1 MTLIACID
9 DHASVRRSI
18 ANHLKKSISPFNVYE
33 YNNGLEFITKFPN
46 EGYTPDIVLMDIRM
60 SPMNGYETTQWLK
73 DNHPSIPV
81 LAFSDIIEQEA
92 IIEISFCGAK
102 GCTEKNFENI
112 ARLPKTIEHI
122 LKGESYYDTVEIH
135 KLVKTNLRLGRDSVQ
150 EGLSSLTDKEMKIVE
165 LAPLAK
171 TAAEKANELNIQE
184 STFNKHIS
192 NIYKKLHIHKSPA
205 VTDFANKMGLT
216 RK

>member
-18 ANHLKKSISPFNVYE
+18 ANYLKKSISPCNVYE
-33 YNNGLEFITKFPN
+33 YNNGLEFITKFPK

-92 IIEISFCGAK
+92 ILEISFRGAK

-112 ARLPKTIEHI
+112 ERLPKTIEHI
-122 LKGESYYDTVEIH
+122 LKGETYYDTVEIH
-135 KLVKTNLRLGRDSVQ
+135 KLVKTRLRLGRDNIQ
-150 EGLSSLTDKEMKIVE
+150 EGLSSLSNAEMEIVE
-165 LAPLAK
+165 LAPIAK
-171 TAAEKANELNIQE
+171 TAAEKASSLNIKE
-184 STFNKHIS
+184 STFNRHVS
-192 NIYKKLHIHKSPA
+192 NVYTKLNIHKSQA
-205 VTDFANKMGLT
+205 LIEFAKKMGL
-216 RK
+216 